1 MAGSNDSKEI
11 LKRKNVINKLMKIKT
26 GFKDLDSEKELKVD
40 NFGSF
45 LVTTPQMLSN
55 EDLQKFFEKN
65 PTDHGPKKLYETM
78 ECEDTGLVF
87 DKTFIE
93 EENDK
98 FNNDFMFV
106 GLNAAARY
114 EKEDNGKQKEIYT
127 LAGWQNF
134 HDSEYNNNNI
144 TNTAKMYIQTNN
156 KKFRGAYI
164 TDAIKRVI
172 DSKASNVEKDF
183 FLSSNIELAFSQDDY
198 NVYKNKAKSWEK
210 ETVKELD
217 AKRTDIY
224 LKFTV
229 EDKEKEEQENKGIQN
244 KDDWKKFT
252 QPQYKSRDEAS
263 QAVQANKEIFV
274 KSADIILKEMKA
286 VSPKHL
292 LIFGLAAY
300 HALQRMKELDEFK
313 KPAKYANLIDDATVL
328 KHYAGYA
335 DTFEEWFKNQPSPYL
350 AYNEKKQD
358 KIDQEEVIE

>member
-1 MAGSNDSKEI
+1 MADDKEP
-11 LKRKNVINKLMKIKT
+11 LKRKDVINKLMKIKT
-26 GFKDLDSEKELKVD
+26 GFKDLDSEEELKVD

-45 LVTTPQMLSN
+45 LVTTPEMLSN
-55 EDLQKFFEKN
+55 EDLQNFFEEN
-65 PTDHGPKKLYETM
+65 PKKEDHGPKKLYETM
-78 ECEDTGLVF
+78 GCESTGLVF
-87 DKTFIE
+87 DKSFIE
-93 EENDK
+93 ENGD

-114 EKEDNGKQKEIYT
+114 EKEDNSKQKEIYT

-144 TNTAKMYIQTNN
+144 TNTAKIYIQTND
-156 KKFRGAYI
+156 KKFHGAYI

-183 FLSSNIELAFSQDDY
+183 FLSSNIELAFAQADY

-217 AKRTDIY
+217 AKRTDVY

-229 EDKEKEEQENKGIQN
+229 EDKEKEEQENKGIQD
-244 KDDWKKFT
+244 KKKWKKFT

-263 QAVQANKEIFV
+263 QAVQDNKDIFI

-313 KPAKYANLIDDATVL
+313 KPAKYTNLIDDATVL

-358 KIDQEEVIE
+358 KTDQEEVTE